1 VSIRNW
7 KHYKVPGQKLDVFTR
22 SNPAGE
28 EIKDTY
34 VEGVSPRRK
43 KKKRTVR
50 ISMRDAADALRDA
63 RRL

>member
-1 VSIRNW
+1 MSLKNW
-7 KHYKVPGQKLDVFTR
+7 TQFKVPGQKLDVFTR

-43 KKKRTVR
+43 KKRR
-50 ISMRDAADALRDA
+50 RLPLRDAADALRDA
-63 RRL
+63 RRF